1 VAVQFDAVKEMTDS
15 VSKVFQRRNW
25 LLGAP
30 VLAGIFIMYVVIIVV
45 GLIVIGPQWFK
56 TIASGGSQTPDVTP
70 AFAVGFAI
78 GMTVLVLFVLA
89 VNMFTYAWTLG
100 AAVGVWQGHD
110 PAFDRGFNLAAVKL
124 VRLVAYQIL
133 VGLIAIVSIIT
144 IVGPIV
150 IGVLSIYGPAYIVLG
165 NRSATAAIGDSFRL
179 ASENI
184 APTIVLVL
192 GFVVAVIAAIIRWG
206 SSDSFRASVCS
217 SSSRSNGSSRRGWR
231 SPSCASTSCS
241 RSRPGNRP
249 SRWSPRQGPRPS
261 SSSTSRGCAW

>member
-1 VAVQFDAVKEMTDS
+1 MAVQFDAVKEMTDS
-15 VSKVFQRRNW
+15 LTKVFERRNW

-56 TIASGGSQTPDVTP
+56 IIASGGSQTPDVTP

-78 GMTVLVLFVLA
+78 GMTVFVLFVLA

-133 VGLIAIVSIIT
+133 VGLLAIVSIIT
-144 IVGPIV
+144 IVGPII

-184 APTIVLVL
+184 GPTVVLVL
-192 GFVVAVIAAIIRWG
+192 GFVVAVVAAIIPVTILGLIPGVGLVVQLAFQWLFAAWVAVAVVRFYELLTITTG
-206 SSDSFRASVCS
+206 EPPFALVPETRA
-217 SSSRSNGSSRRGWR
+217 
-231 SPSCASTSCS
+231 
-241 RSRPGNRP
+241 
-249 SRWSPRQGPRPS
+249 
-261 SSSTSRGCAW
+261 